1 MTLELENHYPTTE
14 SNYRNLYSGL
24 KSERVLIRKEKFS
37 FLMRCCDMKE
47 HNCNHINEPCPKKVP
62 LFRALSNE
70 EILKVAKMANHI
82 PYQKGQMV
90 I

>member
-1 MTLELENHYPTTE
+1 
-14 SNYRNLYSGL
+14 
-24 KSERVLIRKEKFS
+24 
-37 FLMRCCDMKE
+37 MKE

-62 LFRALSNE
+62 LFGALSDE

-90 I
+90 IQEGEKSDTLFIINSGKSETIQIYR